1 MKNTISINKKDV
13 KEFLNT
19 HPLKEFSAARFE
31 YSIHVY
37 SDFENSVAKMVE
49 DEFNL
54 SEQDLID
61 LETVENISSPEELL
75 RFMRKPVCLP
85 AKNRLRKK
93 LLENEN
99 AMMPLIKEK
108 CIRNLQDVFIE
119 NALDFFITSKSNES
133 EWILDSYSEFQSEYL
148 KSMFCLVIGFRGE
161 LDSIPFLISETKRFG
176 KEYSVESFDQGPLL
190 AVHELVERFHI

>member
-61 LETVENISSPEELL
+61 LETVENISSPE
-75 RFMRKPVCLP
+75 
-85 AKNRLRKK
+85 
-93 LLENEN
+93 
-99 AMMPLIKEK
+99 
-108 CIRNLQDVFIE
+108 
-119 NALDFFITSKSNES
+119 
-133 EWILDSYSEFQSEYL
+133 
-148 KSMFCLVIGFRGE
+148 
-161 LDSIPFLISETKRFG
+161 
-176 KEYSVESFDQGPLL
+176 
-190 AVHELVERFHI
+190 